1 VNPFKKPIE
10 FISAK
15 AKQVVEMRINDK
27 SFFGQNIVIN
37 QSHIVIDGVNVSEN
51 MPMIKVEIIG
61 SCESVS
67 SMAASVYVTE
77 SAQTIN
83 TQSGD
88 VECKN
93 VFGSVT
99 TMSGDVECGDVS
111 GSVSTMSGDICCN
124 SRG

>member
-1 VNPFKKPIE
+1 MNPFKKPIE

-15 AKQVVEMRINDK
+15 AKQVVEMRINNK
-27 SFFGQNIVIN
+27 SYFGQNIVIN
-37 QSHIVIDGVNVSEN
+37 QSHIVIDGVNISEN
-51 MPMIKVEIIG
+51 MPQIKVEIIG

-67 SMAASVYVTE
+67 TMSANVYVTE
-77 SAQTIN
+77 SAQAIN

-111 GSVSTMSGDICCN
+111 GTVSTMSGDICCN

>member
-1 VNPFKKPIE
+1 MNPFKKSIE
-10 FISAK
+10 FINAK
-15 AKQVVEMRINDK
+15 AKQVVEMRINNK
-27 SFFGQNIVIN
+27 SYFGQNIVIN

-51 MPMIKVEIIG
+51 MPQIKVEIMG

-67 SMAASVYVTE
+67 SMAANVYVTE